1 MKLPTINDIALAAG
15 LSKCVVSH
23 VLRNDDYAS
32 RVRPETRR
40 RIRDIA
46 SRLGYVPNRLASATS
61 TGQVNTIAVIL
72 NFSQYE
78 KSLPFNQIMAG
89 IMLETSRRRFSVKV
103 FSEDDLEASFRQIVE
118 NRISKVI
125 MMGIRHDRRE
135 RAAEL
140 AGQFS
145 LDLVYAYEHG
155 HGKFP
160 SVNVDNVEMTSKMV
174 RYLAERGHSRIG
186 LLCVPHTHHYKEDRH
201 AGYLKGMKACRLK
214 VDPRWIRCDCDS
226 PGSLEKVL
234 ALPVR
239 QRPTAFVAL
248 SDGIAARVQSC
259 ALRGGLAFP
268 KDISVIGIG
277 DTETASLLPYPLT
290 TMRESLPETGKLLV
304 RLLMKEPVGIRPD
317 KFHVYHTHSVLVER
331 ESVHD
336 LTLRLVKGPRH
347 TKKNELK

>member
-1 MKLPTINDIALAAG
+1 MKLPTINDIALASG
-15 LSKCVVSH
+15 FSKCLVSH

-78 KSLPFNQIMAG
+78 KSLPFNQIMTG
-89 IMLETSRRRFSVKV
+89 IMMETSRRRLSVKV
-103 FSEDDLEASFRQIVE
+103 FSEDDLEDSFRQIVE

-125 MMGIRHDRRE
+125 MMGIRHNRRE

-140 AGQFS
+140 AEQFS
-145 LDLVYAYEHG
+145 LDLVFAYEHG

-160 SVNVDNVEMTSKMV
+160 AVNVDNVEMTAKMV
-174 RYLAERGHSRIG
+174 HYLAERGHTRIG
-186 LLCVPHTHHYKEDRH
+186 LLCVPHGHHYKEDRH

-214 VDPRWIRCDCDS
+214 ADPRWIRCDEEIGKS
-226 PGSLEKVL
+226 VEAILSLPKKE
-234 ALPVR
+234 
-239 QRPTAFVAL
+239 RPTAFVAL
-248 SDGIAARVQSC
+248 SDGIAAKVQSC
-259 ALRGGLAFP
+259 ALRRGLTFP
-268 KDISVIGIG
+268 DDISVIGIG
-277 DTETASLLPYPLT
+277 DTETASQLPFPLT

-304 RLLMKEPVGIRPD
+304 RLLMKDPVAIRPD
-317 KFHVYHTHSVLVER
+317 KFHVYHTHAVLVER
-331 ESVHD
+331 ESVYKLKH
-336 LTLRLVKGPRH
+336 GG
-347 TKKNELK
+347 KK